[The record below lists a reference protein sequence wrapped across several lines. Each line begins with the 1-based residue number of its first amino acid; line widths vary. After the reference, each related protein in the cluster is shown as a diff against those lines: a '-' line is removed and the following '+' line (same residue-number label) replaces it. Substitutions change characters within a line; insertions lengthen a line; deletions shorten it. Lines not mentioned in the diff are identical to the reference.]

1 MLIGMKEM
9 LTVAKENHFAVG
21 AFNATQSELLRAVVE
36 EAEATDTPAI
46 IEVSFGEF
54 SFATPDFYAYARER
68 LGNSRV
74 PFVLHLDH
82 GHSLEECMRVMR
94 AGFTSVMIDGSML
107 SYEENV
113 EQTRRVVELAHMV
126 GVDVEAEIGTIGKID
141 NSSDEGGATDIT
153 YTDPQDVVDF
163 IGKTGADSLAV
174 AIGTAHGL
182 YPKGF
187 GPKLRLDILE
197 EIVKVSP
204 VPLVL
209 HGGSGNPDDEVRRAC
224 EIGIQKVNISSDF
237 KHAFFQAVGKMIA
250 TGEIVPVKVLTPGIE
265 AARKVI
271 AHKMDVFGSVG
282 KAACYR

>member
-1 MLIGMKEM
+1 MLLGMKEM
-9 LTVAKENHFAVG
+9 LDVAKANHFAVG
-21 AFNATQSELLRAVVE
+21 AFNATESSLFRAVVE
-36 EAEATDTPAI
+36 EAEATDSPAI
-46 IEVSFGEF
+46 VEVSFGEF
-54 SFATPDFYAYARER
+54 SYATPQFYRYVLDR

-82 GHSLEECMRVMR
+82 GHSLEECMQVMR

-107 SYEENV
+107 PYEENV
-113 EQTRRVVELAHMV
+113 AQTRRVVKIAHMV
-126 GVDVEAEIGTIGKID
+126 GVDVEAEIGTIGKIGD
-141 NSSDEGGATDIT
+141 ASDEGGVEDVT
-153 YTDPQDVVDF
+153 YTDPGEVIDF

-187 GPKLRLDILE
+187 DPKLRLDILE
-197 EIVKVSP
+197 AIAKVSP

-237 KHAFFQAVGKMIA
+237 KHAFFQAVGKQIA
-250 TGEIVPVKVLTPGIE
+250 AGEIVPAKVLTPGIE
-265 AARKVI
+265 AARSVI
-271 AHKMDVFGSVG
+271 ADKMALFGSTG
-282 KAACYR
+282 KASAYR